1 MNNNQNEEEV
11 YILVDENGNEI
22 QEENEKE
29 NEEVDME
36 ESYELEDDSVSYD
49 EDDEEYD
56 DEDGDGGFF
65 GSVSNKLLA
74 IFGGVI
80 AVAAICVG
88 IFFITSRA
96 GGSNVD
102 FSNVGSTVAEIGV
115 IGGTNIRAIAAAKGA
130 YIDDINE
137 AIKSYDYTEADLEG
151 GITTVDITLTS
162 IVKDLKIKFVNAS
175 GKLIASVPFEVEVTD
190 PSGKTTTWT
199 DTDKDGIIYQSDI
212 AGGSYTV
219 KLVPMSGYDALYD
232 FSNSKSAK
240 SVSVKT
246 QLDYQKVDVKNEIKI
261 QNSSNQAEDAALK
274 ETVVESKLKDT
285 VAYVMS
291 NKTATSG
298 YTVIDKSTI
307 ANPIEA
313 LTKSYEAA
321 IGRFKRLSGPVN
333 VDEHEHVYGD
343 TWIADDDTYCSCSCT
358 VDGCTDKKQEAHDYV
373 DGTCTRC
380 GHEKPVHSHSFPE
393 TGWTKLDDN
402 QCEVKCEGCEETEKR
417 DHEWGAD
424 GKCTR
429 CGAENPTVPHSHN
442 YGTPTWS
449 GTSDAWK
456 HTLTCANTDNKCEV
470 LTIDE
475 NCTKVYTQNSDGKTH
490 TVKCSECNHEEANI
504 ACKDSGNGK
513 CVCGRDMKAPAFAP
527 TITIASVPA
536 INRNAEGKATVSI
549 TDNPNAYTPTYAW
562 EIKTKD
568 SKIVSLTDV
577 DKETVKI
584 KGLAA
589 GTETLI
595 CTVKFNDA
603 NKTEVKKE
611 VTVTVNSISITLDRT
626 AKKVVYVGGDTFAVK
641 AVTKGGAKNT
651 VTWSC
656 SDTSIATITTSE
668 SANATEGTNT
678 VTVKGLKPGK
688 VTLTATSTEDTG
700 ISASIEIVVATHPK
714 DDKSTKLTDK
724 SGKQVYVYDSASKS
738 YREAVYADYYTGVD
752 LYTPCDVVYTYTG
765 WWTIDGKSYYFDS
778 NGKKVTG
785 DQVILGAK
793 YSFDSN
799 GVLKSGTGTFG
810 IDVSTFNGTIDW
822 NKVAKSG
829 VNFAII
835 RCGLRGSTAGA
846 LYEDSKFATNIKNAT
861 AAGVKVGLYFFTQA
875 VTEAEAVE
883 EASMALTMAEGYK
896 ISYPIFIDVE
906 SATNGRANGLSKADR
921 TKIINAFCKTISNG
935 GYKAGIYANK
945 TWYTNNMDVSQL
957 TSYTIWLAQYA
968 SAPTY
973 TASRYDVWQYSSEG
987 SLNGISGNVDLDLS
1001 YLGY

>member
-1 MNNNQNEEEV
+1 MNNNQNDEEV
-11 YILVDENGNEI
+11 YILVDEDGNEI
-22 QEENEKE
+22 QEENEMV
-29 NEEVDME
+29 NEKVEME
-36 ESYELEDDSVSYD
+36 EEYELEDDSISYN
-49 EDDEEYD
+49 DDEEYD
-56 DEDGDGGFF
+56 DEDSDGGFF

-88 IFFITSRA
+88 IFFITSRTGGA
-96 GGSNVD
+96 GVD
-102 FSNVGSTVAEIGV
+102 FSNLGSTVAEIGV

-162 IVKDLKIKFVNAS
+162 IIKDLKIKFVNAS
-175 GKLIASVPFEVEVTD
+175 GKLIASVPFEVEVTGPD
-190 PSGKTTTWT
+190 GKTTTWT

-291 NKTATSG
+291 NKTATAG
-298 YTVIDKSTI
+298 YTVIDKSTV

-333 VDEHEHVYGD
+333 MVDEHDHNYEGASYESV
-343 TWIADDDTYCSCSCT
+343 DDTYHTRKCT
-358 VDGCTDKKQEAHDYV
+358 V
-373 DGTCTRC
+373 
-380 GHEKPVHSHSFPE
+380 
-393 TGWTKLDDN
+393 
-402 QCEVKCEGCEETEKR
+402 EGCEEREEQEEH
-417 DHEWGAD
+417 DYVE
-424 GKCTR
+424 GKCTK
-429 CGAENPTVPHSHN
+429 CEHVDPTYVAPATHTHN
-442 YGTPTWS
+442 YTGTCK
-449 GTSDAWK
+449 SDNAGN
-456 HTLTCANTDNKCEV
+456 HTYACVGEGECDKPDSDPVACSKLKAVSNE
-470 LTIDE
+470 
-475 NCTKVYTQNSDGKTH
+475 DGKTH
-490 TVKCSECNHEEANI
+490 KVVCEECDWVKEASVE
-504 ACKDSGNGK
+504 CKDADGNGK
-513 CVCGRDMKAPAFAP
+513 CDECEQAIAAPLTPVELDVVITP
-527 TITIASVPA
+527 TSGTLNLSNNKTLKIS
-536 INRNAEGKATVSI
+536 GKAETKKGSEGVNSYSYKWSLESGDAVSLPAV
-549 TDNPNAYTPTYAW
+549 TDNVQ
-562 EIKTKD
+562 EI
-568 SKIVSLTDV
+568 
-577 DKETVKI
+577 TVEAK
-584 KGLAA
+584 KA
-589 GTETLI
+589 GEAV
-595 CTVKFNDA
+595 VKFEITA
-603 NKTEVKKE
+603 NMKDGTSKTFKNTCKI
-611 VTVTVNSISITLDRT
+611 TVGAIAVSLDRT
-626 AKKVVYVGGDTFAVK
+626 AKKVVYVNGDTFAVK
-641 AVTKGGAKNT
+641 ATTKGGKDNT
-651 VTWSC
+651 VKWSC
-656 SDTSIATITTSE
+656 SDESVASFTTSE
-668 SANATEGTNT
+668 SANASEGTNT
-678 VTVKGLKPGK
+678 VTIKGLKPGK
-688 VTLTATSTEDTG
+688 VTLTATSTED
-700 ISASIEIVVATHPK
+700 SDKKASIEIVVATHPK

-945 TWYTNNMDVSQL
+945 TWFTNNMDVSQL

>member
-1 MNNNQNEEEV
+1 MDNNQNEEEV
-11 YILVDENGNEI
+11 YILVDEDGNEI
-22 QEENEKE
+22 QEENEEIAEKVE
-29 NEEVDME
+29 ME
-36 ESYELEDDSVSYD
+36 EEYELEDDSASYD
-49 EDDEEYD
+49 DDEEYD
-56 DEDGDGGFF
+56 DEDSDGGFF

-88 IFFITSRA
+88 IFFITSRTGGA
-96 GGSNVD
+96 GVD
-102 FSNVGSTVAEIGV
+102 FSNLGSTVAEIGV
-115 IGGTNIRAIAAAKGA
+115 IGGSNIRAIAAAKGA

-162 IVKDLKIKFVNAS
+162 IIKDLKIKFVNAS
-175 GKLIASVPFEVEVTD
+175 GKLIASVPFEVEVTGPD
-190 PSGKTTTWT
+190 GKTTTWT

-298 YTVIDKSTI
+298 YTVIDKSTV

-333 VDEHEHVYGD
+333 VDEHEHNYEGASYESV
-343 TWIADDDTYCSCSCT
+343 DDTYHTRKCT
-358 VDGCTDKKQEAHDYV
+358 V
-373 DGTCTRC
+373 
-380 GHEKPVHSHSFPE
+380 
-393 TGWTKLDDN
+393 
-402 QCEVKCEGCEETEKR
+402 EGCEETEAPEAH
-417 DHEWGAD
+417 DYAD
-424 GKCTR
+424 GKCTK
-429 CGAENPTVPHSHN
+429 CDHVDPTYVAPATHTHD
-442 YGTPTWS
+442 YKGTCK
-449 GTSDAWK
+449 SDNAGN
-456 HTLTCANTDNKCEV
+456 HTYACVGEGECDKPDSDPVACSKFKAVSNE
-470 LTIDE
+470 
-475 NCTKVYTQNSDGKTH
+475 DGKTH
-490 TVKCSECNHEEANI
+490 KVVCEECGWVKEASVE
-504 ACKDSGNGK
+504 CKDADGNGK
-513 CVCGRDMKAPAFAP
+513 CDGCEREMVKPFNP
-527 TITIASVPA
+527 TVTIASVAA
-536 INRNAEGKATVSI
+536 INRNASTTATVTLSTLPEGITVKDYLWSTKTADSKVVKLEEKEKATVKI
-549 TDNPNAYTPTYAW
+549 T
-562 EIKTKD
+562 
-568 SKIVSLTDV
+568 
-577 DKETVKI
+577 
-584 KGLAA
+584 GLAT
-589 GTETLI
+589 GTETLE
-595 CTVKFNDA
+595 CKVTFSDGSTA
-603 NKTEVKKE
+603 SAEVS
-611 VTVTVNSISITLDRT
+611 VTVNSLTVTLDRA

-641 AVTKGGAKNT
+641 AFIKGGAKNT
-651 VTWSC
+651 VTWKIDNEDKSEYV
-656 SDTSIATITTSE
+656 SITASE
-668 SANATEGTNT
+668 SANASEGTNT
-678 VTVKGLKPGK
+678 ATVKGIKAGK
-688 VTLTATSTEDTG
+688 VTLTATSTEDTS
-700 ISASIEIVVATHPK
+700 IAASIEIVVATHPK

-724 SGKQVYVYDSASKS
+724 SGKQVYVYDAGSKS

-846 LYEDSKFATNIKNAT
+846 LYEDAKFATNIKNAT

-906 SATNGRANGLSKADR
+906 SASNGRANGLSKADR

-945 TWYTNNMDVSQL
+945 TWFTNNMDVSLL